1 MKWVIKN
8 PAPLNA
14 RGRSWGD
21 FHFGRCLTRHLER
34 LGHEVESHYDPDW
47 DVPTDGDVVLVL
59 RGRYPFPPARNHA
72 GAMRIMWNIS
82 HPEDVSMEEYS
93 SYDVVCAASRPWA
106 RKLEERLDVPVRA
119 MLQCTDTEEFHLAT
133 TELARSGIIFV
144 GNTRN
149 VERQG
154 LQWAAE
160 YGLPMRIWGRG
171 WESTP
176 LADCVVDRY
185 FPNEELGALYSRSLA
200 TLNDHWPDMKE
211 FGFINNRIFDGLACG
226 LPIISDW
233 HEELAALELPGVLL
247 YQDWDSFEQCME
259 EVLLDSPRLVA
270 AAESA
275 AAVVHAEFSFEARA
289 RELVDLVMQLGQDRA
304 AG

>member
-1 MKWVIKN
+1 MKWIIKN

-21 FHFGRCLTRHLER
+21 FHFGRCLTRNLEQ
-34 LGHEVESHYDPDW
+34 LGHQVESHYDPDW
-47 DVPTDGDVVLVL
+47 DVPTECDVVLVL
-59 RGRYPFPPARNHA
+59 RGRYPFAPAPNHA

-93 SYDVVCAASRPWA
+93 SYDAVCVASKSWASR
-106 RKLEERLDVPVRA
+106 LSERLEVPVLA
-119 MLQCTDTEEFHLAT
+119 LLQCTDTEEFFLRAS
-133 TELARSGIIFV
+133 EAPRSGVIFV

-154 LQWAAE
+154 LHWAAD
-160 YGLPMRIWGRG
+160 YGLPLRIWGRG

-176 LADCVVDRY
+176 LKDQVVDRY
-185 FPNEELGALYSRSLA
+185 FPNEDLGALYSQSIA

-211 FGFINNRIFDGLACG
+211 FGFINNRIFDALACG

-247 YQDWDSFEQCME
+247 YEDWDDFEHCMQ
-259 EVLLDSPRLVA
+259 EVILDSPRLVA

-275 AAVVHAEFSFEARA
+275 SSIVHGEFSFKARA
-289 RELVDLVMQLGQDRA
+289 QELVGLATELQA
-304 AG
+304 ASSIG